1 MNTVESDLVIPN
13 TSSDQSAPN
22 ANLPETPKR
31 KIIPTESPSKYNTPI
46 KKRLYRRVIELTEK
60 VVQKNRQIKN
70 LKQKTYYLR
79 KKIATLKSIL
89 KELEKK
95 SLINSENV
103 DILNKIGVTNK
114 ELVQRQIMKSNK
126 NGCIIRKKYSAE
138 LRTFALTL
146 NFYSTKAYNY
156 ARKTFQTCLPSIK
169 TISKWYQTVDGKP
182 GFTKEAFIA
191 LKH

>member
-1 MNTVESDLVIPN
+1 MIPS
-13 TSSDQSAPN
+13 TSSDQSVSN
-22 ANLPETPKR
+22 DFLPATTPKR
-31 KIIPTESPSKYNTPI
+31 KNCDPESPSKYNSPI
-46 KKRLYRRVIELTEK
+46 KKRLCRRVIELTDR

-70 LKQKTYYLR
+70 LRQKTCYLM
-79 KKIATLKSIL
+79 KKMATLKSIL

-103 DILNKIGVTNK
+103 DLLNKIGVTNK
-114 ELVQRQIMKSNK
+114 ELVQRQIIKSNK
-126 NGCIIRKKYSAE
+126 KGCIVRKKYSAE

-156 ARKTFQTCLPSIK
+156 VRKTFQTCLPSTK
-169 TISKWYQTVDGKP
+169 TISKWYQTVNGKP

-191 LKH
+191 LKHKASQVQR